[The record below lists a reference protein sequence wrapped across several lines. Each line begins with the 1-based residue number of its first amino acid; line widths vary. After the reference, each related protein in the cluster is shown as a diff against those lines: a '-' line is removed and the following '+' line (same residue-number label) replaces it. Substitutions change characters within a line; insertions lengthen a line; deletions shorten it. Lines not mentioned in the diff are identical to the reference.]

1 MSTTMTPDSA
11 APSPESSPR
20 MPIQV
25 WLLTLCAFA
34 VGTAEFV
41 IAGLITQIS
50 SSLHVTEGQAGYLI
64 IAFAVAVVF
73 GGPPL
78 TIFLARFEKKRV
90 LLFLML
96 LFIAGNLI
104 SATATDFSVVLGARV
119 LVGLVQGP
127 FYGIGA
133 VVATSLVRPE
143 HAGRALGQMF
153 AGLTLAS
160 VLGVPAGTWIGTHFG
175 WSTTLYAVAGLGVVA
190 LVGVQLLLKTMKID
204 EDRMSVRLQLAAFR
218 NPQLI
223 ASVAFTVLAWTGFMA
238 CYGYIAPVGE
248 LVAGYSREGTVILMI
263 IVGFGMLVGNR
274 IGGQSADRNLSAT
287 LIFWPFAMI
296 LSLLLLGAV
305 VHSFWA
311 FTAAS
316 FIFGIASFANVSPM
330 QMRVMKYGQ
339 GAPELSATVNISAFN
354 LANCLGGFIGGKV
367 IDSSHLGAA
376 FVPYAGIG
384 VSLIGLILI
393 VSLEWRAFRRGVTKQ
408 GPQSA

>member
-1 MSTTMTPDSA
+1 MSSTITPDSA
-11 APSPESSPR
+11 APSLEPSSSR
-20 MPIQV
+20 MPVQV

-64 IAFAVAVVF
+64 IAFAAAVVF

-78 TIFLARFEKKRV
+78 TIFLARFEKKKI
-90 LLFLML
+90 LLALML

-104 SATATDFSVVLGARV
+104 SAMTTTFSVVLGARV

-143 HAGRALGQMF
+143 HAGRAIGQMF

-175 WSTTLYAVAGLGVVA
+175 WATTLYAVAGLGVVS
-190 LVGVQLLLKTMKID
+190 LIGVQVLLRTMKVD
-204 EDRMSVRLQLAAFR
+204 ENRISVRAQLIAFR
-218 NPQLI
+218 NPQLV
-223 ASVAFTVLAWTGFMA
+223 ASVAFTILAWTGFMA

-248 LVAGYSREGTVILMI
+248 FVAGYSRQGTVILMI
-263 IVGFGMLVGNR
+263 IIGFGMLVGNR
-274 IGGQSADRNLSAT
+274 IGGHSADRNLSAT
-287 LIFWPFAMI
+287 LMIWPFAMI
-296 LSLLLLGAV
+296 GSLLLLGLVA
-305 VHSFWA
+305 HSFWA

-316 FIFGIASFANVSPM
+316 FIFGVASFANVSPM

-339 GAPELSATVNISAFN
+339 QAPELSATVNISAFN
-354 LANCLGGFIGGKV
+354 LANCFGGLIGGKV
-367 IDSSHLGAA
+367 IDSPHLGAA
-376 FVPYAGIG
+376 YIPYGGVGI
-384 VSLIGLILI
+384 SLIGLILI
-393 VSLEWRAFRRGVTKQ
+393 VSLEWRSFRR
-408 GPQSA
+408 SS